1 MCTKCYNAFVSVHFV
16 VSSQNISPLFPG
28 ALPLCA
34 KRAHFVTVQLSAS
47 YARNLEQ
54 DPSNGPVGERA
65 VSHTLPWTRQ
75 RFQRQ
80 EHGERAVGSSES
92 VETESIV
99 QATHL
104 AGEIAP
110 LLDRL
115 GRMLTDVA
123 PHLARLSAQ
132 AQADRAG
139 ASAPERASE
148 ERRSA
153 AEPGEL
159 QRRAELRQAELQR
172 GDARRSRESNRRD
185 EGDNAAAFRQLVST
199 SSPAPTSSNINIHIH
214 AIVPLRAP
222 PSPPPP
228 PPPPTASASTEATPT
243 RGDRPPLAV
252 AGSRNQP
259 WGGSLDNS
267 TSLIAAARAAV
278 ASRAAAAAS
287 GRDPPDGT
295 AEVVT
300 PRRPSV
306 GIVADSGRSTGERD
320 VTGAGAAASS
330 IFDRTSSIGSSVSFD
345 VGGVS
350 ASPLGVST
358 PGSSGTNHSE
368 PAPTPSTLSSL
379 IAAGDPSASS
389 VNADDLGGDAGS
401 TEPGGSGGQRRGG
414 PWRGLLRALGVGN
427 SNTRVSGRRD
437 GLDGDQ
443 NA

>member
-1 MCTKCYNAFVSVHFV
+1 M
-16 VSSQNISPLFPG
+16 
-28 ALPLCA
+28 
-34 KRAHFVTVQLSAS
+34 VQLSAS

-54 DPSNGPVGERA
+54 DPSNSSVGERA

-75 RFQRQ
+75 RFLRQ
-80 EHGERAVGSSES
+80 EHGEQAVGASASA
-92 VETESIV
+92 ETDPNV
-99 QATHL
+99 QAAHL

-115 GRMLTDVA
+115 GRLLTDVA

-139 ASAPERASE
+139 AFAPERASE
-148 ERRSA
+148 VRRNPV
-153 AEPGEL
+153 EPGEL
-159 QRRAELRQAELQR
+159 QRRAERRQVELQR
-172 GDARRSRESNRRD
+172 GDVRRSRESNRRG

-259 WGGSLDNS
+259 WGGTLDNS

-278 ASRAAAAAS
+278 ASRAATAAT
-287 GRDPPDGT
+287 GRDPLDGT
-295 AEVVT
+295 SEVVT
-300 PRRPSV
+300 PRRPNG
-306 GIVADSGRSTGERD
+306 GIVTDSVRSIGDRD
-320 VTGAGAAASS
+320 VTGAGAAVSS
-330 IFDRTSSIGSSVSFD
+330 IFDRTSSMGSSVSFD

-368 PAPTPSTLSSL
+368 PVPTPSTLSSL
-379 IAAGDPSASS
+379 IAAGDASASS
-389 VNADDLGGDAGS
+389 VNADDFSGDAGS
-401 TEPGGSGGQRRGG
+401 TEPGGGGGQRRGG

-427 SNTRVSGRRD
+427 GNTRVSGRRE
-437 GLDGDQ
+437 GVDGDQ